1 MTGVMMAPPATK
13 LAKTGTKVPW
23 RYASLKEFQLMVVSP
38 QQGGSSSPNPRGS
51 CNHYTI
57 MLIAERSMHRKV
69 FPNSP
74 LILIMGHSLWDV
86 TTSSRE
92 PI

>member
-1 MTGVMMAPPATK
+1 MAPPAIK
-13 LAKTGTKVPW
+13 LAKIGTKVPW
-23 RYASLKEFQLMVVSP
+23 RYASLKEFQLMVVPP
-38 QQGGSSSPNPRGS
+38 QEDGFQLNESKGSS
-51 CNHYTI
+51 NHHTI
-57 MLIAERSMHRKV
+57 MLIAERSMQRKV

-74 LILIMGHSLWDV
+74 SILIMGHSLWDV